1 MNIFVD
7 LCIMSTST
15 RAVKFVLFLCKEYY
29 CIVLVIVHNMTAW
42 YAAVQYKWQKKN
54 VTTQSNCTIK
64 ILNGS
69 IVYHRPLNE
78 QGNMITIFD
87 GKQNKIQIKK
97 SVCFKYRNV
106 YKRIIA
112 SVWIAWQRRLVGD
125 FM

>member
-29 CIVLVIVHNMTAW
+29 CIVLVIIHNMTVW
-42 YAAVQYKWQKKN
+42 YAAVQYKWQKN
-54 VTTQSNCTIK
+54 VTIQSNCTIK

-69 IVYHRPLNE
+69 IVCHRPLNE
-78 QGNMITIFD
+78 QGNMIAIFD
-87 GKQNKIQIKK
+87 SKQNKIKK